1 MKHPDPG
8 DWIPYLYG
16 ECPKDARTRLDEH
29 LAGCPACRNQIA
41 EWGSTLERLDHWRL
55 APLRPPHVE
64 PRPAATP
71 ATALLRWAAVVLI
84 SALVGGIAGRWSA
97 PAASQPTV
105 ANPGTP
111 ALAPHSAGPD
121 ATTLATLERL
131 RRDNDARYLALRRD
145 LETLATS
152 TDNALRQARRGLYQ
166 LAAQQSSEPL
176 P

>member
-1 MKHPDPG
+1 
-8 DWIPYLYG
+8 
-16 ECPKDARTRLDEH
+16 
-29 LAGCPACRNQIA
+29 
-41 EWGSTLERLDHWRL
+41 
-55 APLRPPHVE
+55 
-64 PRPAATP
+64 
-71 ATALLRWAAVVLI
+71 
-84 SALVGGIAGRWSA
+84 
-97 PAASQPTV
+97 V